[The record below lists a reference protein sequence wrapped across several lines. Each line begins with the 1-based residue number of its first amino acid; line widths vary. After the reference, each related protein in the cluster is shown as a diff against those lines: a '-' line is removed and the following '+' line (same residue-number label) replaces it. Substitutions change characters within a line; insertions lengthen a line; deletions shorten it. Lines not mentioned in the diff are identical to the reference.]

1 MGPVSNP
8 FVAMLA
14 GAVLLGAAG
23 LGRFLLPSIAGLV
36 WLIVLAAIALVWM
49 RLLIHLGL
57 MQEAAEIEI
66 GPPITCP
73 ECGALTPH
81 HTFCAS
87 CGIALRALP
96 RVASPTGEPGAEA
109 DAEAGA
115 EPGANAD
122 VDPAPD
128 EPDGEGPA

>member
-8 FVAMLA
+8 FVAILA
-14 GAVLLGAAG
+14 GAVVLGAAG

-73 ECGALTPH
+73 ECGATTPH
-81 HTFCAS
+81 HTFCAN

-96 RVASPTGEPGAEA
+96 RIPPPAAGEPGP
-109 DAEAGA
+109 DVRA
-115 EPGANAD
+115 EPAAD
-122 VDPAPD
+122 SDADPGVED
-128 EPDGEGPA
+128 RDDGEGPG